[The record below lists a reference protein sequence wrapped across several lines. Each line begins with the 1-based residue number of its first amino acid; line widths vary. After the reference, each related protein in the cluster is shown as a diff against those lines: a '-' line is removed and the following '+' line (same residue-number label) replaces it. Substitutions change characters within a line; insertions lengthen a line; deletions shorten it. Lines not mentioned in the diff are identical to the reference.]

1 MQLKSLKNLISHSTK
16 ESCCGKIAPM
26 RDYLKLI
33 RFAKPYLHL
42 FSIAGIFMVLS
53 ALFDGVSLA
62 MIVPLADKVLTNK
75 KIIIPTKLPPLVNNL
90 VETINNTPADLLL
103 NYMAIAV
110 LVLFFLKCVV
120 GFFQSYLMSDIG
132 QLVVRDIKTRLY
144 EKIQSLSLDYFT
156 HKRAGELI
164 SRITNDVKLVENA
177 VSYGS
182 TDLIYQGLQVI
193 LFTFL
198 IFYIHPR
205 LALISLIL
213 LPLISLPI
221 VKVGKALRKLS
232 HRSQEKMADLNSLL
246 SETILGARIV
256 RAFNMEDYEIQKFH
270 TVNQGYYKISMK
282 SIKRILLLSPTT
294 EFLGAIAGVFV
305 FFWAGRDVIAG
316 KLSFGVFGLFLG
328 SLLSLVRPFK
338 KLSQVNALNQQ
349 AVAASQRIYQVLDTT
364 SSILEKPAARQ
375 LSGLKGK
382 ISFEEVWFSY
392 AQQDILK
399 NINLEVQKGEVL
411 AIVGPSGAGKSTLVD
426 LIPRFYDPKKGRIL
440 IDGTDI
446 RDLSL
451 SSLRQQIGIVTQET
465 ILFNDTIR
473 ANIAYG
479 RPQTPLKEVE
489 AAAVQAHAHEFIRQ
503 LPLGYDTV
511 IGDRGMK
518 LSGGERQRVAIARA
532 LLKNPPILIL
542 DEATSQLDLE
552 SERVVQE
559 AIDKLIQ
566 GRTVLVIAHRLSTVH
581 NAHKIIVL
589 DKGNLVEQGAHKE
602 LLEKNGL
609 YSRLYQVQSLKED

>member
-1 MQLKSLKNLISHSTK
+1 LQLKSLKNLISHSTK